1 MEHTNKQTSIQLMY
15 LKMEGFHKSIP
26 KIINLIFAIV
36 FSIHIA
42 TIGYLRVYPENP
54 SVRVYDKDFKD
65 IEFPSAFK
73 FCLREQY
80 GALKR
85 YNKIGYLDKWAF
97 FEGRPILHGGYF
109 GWAGRDRNKSTLG
122 TVTG

>member
-1 MEHTNKQTSIQLMY
+1 MY

-26 KIINLIFAIV
+26 KITNLIFAIV
-36 FSIHIA
+36 FFIHIA
-42 TIGYLRVYPENP
+42 IVGYLRVYPENP

-65 IEFPSAFK
+65 IEFPLAFK

-85 YNKIGYLDKWAF
+85 YKKIGYFDKWAF
-97 FEGRPILHGGYF
+97 FQGLPIFNAINNGGYY